1 MGYGL
6 WVMVTISLQTNLG
19 NPKRYVLQESMGY
32 TWYLLGGSLLYIVRC
47 WLHSIFVS
55 FLLGLLS
62 RLFILLY

>member
-32 TWYLLGGSLLYIVRC
+32 TWYLLGGSLLY
-47 WLHSIFVS
+47 
-55 FLLGLLS
+55 LLEGYCMS
-62 RLFILLY
+62 S